1 MHDFTHN
8 VFWFNPCKRK
18 NPNAKVLKISDIAT
32 FLEKYLEILIFLY
45 NFESRESSLST
56 FIQIITVKKYNEN
69 GKI

>member
-32 FLEKYLEILIFLY
+32 FFEKYLEILIFLY

-56 FIQIITVKKYNEN
+56 FQIITVKNYNEN

>member
-45 NFESRESSLST
+45 NFEENINHKIMNYY
-56 FIQIITVKKYNEN
+56 FNIEKKL
-69 GKI
+69 KC

>member
-1 MHDFTHN
+1 MILHN

-32 FLEKYLEILIFLY
+32 FFEKYLEILIFLY

-56 FIQIITVKKYNEN
+56 FIQIITVKNYNEI